1 MKTHKG
7 GYPRV
12 PPRPDAL
19 TALAQLS
26 AWGGD
31 HNEWAGNERDHR
43 GDLLNMRQSIRELWR
58 PTEARPNHPT
68 RDTPAH
74 EHSGQRQGKDLY
86 SSLRGRVSFEPRN
99 QDTLAHGRFRS
110 R

>member
-1 MKTHKG
+1 VKTHKG

-31 HNEWAGNERDHR
+31 HNERAGNERDHR

-58 PTEARPNHPT
+58 PTEAGPIT
-68 RDTPAH
+68 R
-74 EHSGQRQGKDLY
+74 
-86 SSLRGRVSFEPRN
+86 RGIPRLTSTLDNARVKIFSAPFVAE
-99 QDTLAHGRFRS
+99 
-110 R
+110 